1 MFCKSCSSLLVPEPD
16 EKGKVKFVCRK
27 CGQAS
32 RNKDLKIIDSAS
44 KKSKIFF
51 IDDKAKN
58 DEETIRQ
65 KCPKCGKMK
74 AIFWIIQ
81 TRAADEPPT
90 KFFKCVA
97 CEHTWRD
104 YN

>member
-1 MFCKSCSSLLVPEPD
+1 MLIPEPD
-16 EKGKVKFVCRK
+16 EKGKVRFSCRK

-32 RNKDLKIIDSAS
+32 RNKDLKIVDSS
-44 KKSKIFF
+44 TKKSKLFF
-51 IDDKAKN
+51 VDDKEK
-58 DEETIRQ
+58 ELETVKV
-65 KCPKCGKMK
+65 KCPACGKMK
-74 AIFWIIQ
+74 ASFWIIQ

-104 YN
+104 YD

>member
-1 MFCKSCSSLLVPEPD
+1 MIPEPD
-16 EKGKVKFVCRK
+16 EKGKVRFSCRK

-32 RNKDLKIIDSAS
+32 RNKDLKIVDSS
-44 KKSKIFF
+44 TKKSKLFF
-51 IDDKAKN
+51 VDDKEK
-58 DEETIRQ
+58 ELETVKV
-65 KCPKCGKMK
+65 KCPACGKMK
-74 AIFWIIQ
+74 ASFWIIQ

-104 YN
+104 YD